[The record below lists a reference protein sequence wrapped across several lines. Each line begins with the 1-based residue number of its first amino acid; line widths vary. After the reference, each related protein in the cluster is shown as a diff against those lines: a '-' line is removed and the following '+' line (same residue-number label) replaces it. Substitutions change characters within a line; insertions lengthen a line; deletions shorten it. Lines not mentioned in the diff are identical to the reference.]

1 MAFDFNSYLSPFTWR
16 YGSDEM
22 RFLWSEVHKRSLW
35 REVWA
40 ALAQAESDY
49 GLVTPEQVQHLRARV
64 REIDVERALEIEAQ
78 IHHDLM
84 AELKAYAEQAPDAKR
99 ILHLGAT
106 SADIEDIA
114 QEVFIRIFRFIKKY
128 RGEASFESWVYKI
141 VLNYCR
147 SYARRRSMLNRI
159 FFVPVEREED
169 EKSVDIIGDQPQPDA
184 NPMMLVENRR
194 IADDILGE
202 LRRLPPIYKD
212 ILIMREVNELS
223 YEEIAEILGISIG
236 TVKSR
241 ISRARSIIRDKVKL

>member
-1 MAFDFNSYLSPFTWR
+1 MAVISVENRFNAVEVNELIARCQRGERAAFDELITRYQRYVFNLIY
-16 YGSDEM
+16 
-22 RFLWSEVHKRSLW
+22 
-35 REVWA
+35 
-40 ALAQAESDY
+40 
-49 GLVTPEQVQHLRARV
+49 QHL
-64 REIDVERALEIEAQ
+64 
-78 IHHDLM
+78 
-84 AELKAYAEQAPDAKR
+84 
-99 ILHLGAT
+99 GN

-159 FFVPVEREED
+159 FFVPVERDED

-194 IADDILGE
+194 IADDILDE

-223 YEEIAEILGISIG
+223 YEEIAAILGISIG